1 MMSTLRAA
9 DHLARSHNW
18 ARNGVVSEVIID
30 IHRVSWVG
38 IVESARNGDRPPQLR
53 RPAARDHDLRALDVE
68 LWDSRGP
75 GVVNCK

>member
-1 MMSTLRAA
+1 MSTLRAA

-18 ARNGVVSEVIID
+18 ARNSVVSEVIID

>member
-1 MMSTLRAA
+1 MSTLRAA